1 MQRPVPSHPTAEP
14 SSADPSSAD
23 PSSGDPSAPSTAGP
37 PPASTAPPVVP
48 DLDHLDHRYRG
59 ENPLRTLGYLL
70 RPDRGRLVGA
80 AALFV
85 VKHSPIWLLPMITAI
100 VLDVVVQHG
109 PQARLWQATGV
120 LLFILVINYPL
131 HQWYVRLL
139 AGSIRRMGT
148 ALRSALCRR
157 MQQLSIGY
165 HSRVSSSVLQ
175 AKVVRDVETVEQMV
189 QQSADMGLGAVVTL
203 VGGLVVI
210 GVRVPAFLP
219 VFLVVVPAA
228 AWLVMKLRGRLRSH
242 NEDFRREV
250 EHLSS
255 RVGEMTTLMPITR
268 AHGLERTALGRVDG
282 SLRQVFA
289 AGLRLD
295 TVNGR
300 FNSAAWVLLN
310 IPGVACLTG
319 SALVAYYGWLPVTP
333 GDVVMLSA
341 FFTVLTGSMT
351 TLLGLAPVISKGLE
365 SVRSAGEVL
374 QAPDLESNAGKAP
387 VERVTGRID
396 FERVGFSYGHEDTD
410 DTAAPAVTDFT
421 LRARPGETIALVGAS
436 GAGKSTVLNL
446 LIGFIRPTSGRILLD
461 GTDMATLDL
470 RSYRRFLSVVPQ
482 ESILFEGSVRDN
494 VTYGLGDTDERTL
507 RAALRDANALEFVE
521 ALPDGLDTVVGER
534 GARLS
539 GGQKQ
544 RLAIARAL
552 IRDPRIL
559 VLDEATSALD
569 NRSEALVQEALARLV
584 HGRTVFVVA
593 HRLSTIQGAD
603 RIVVM
608 ERGRVAE
615 TGTHADLLD
624 RGGVYAGLQPART

>member
-1 MQRPVPSHPTAEP
+1 MDTMQKAVSQPSAEP
-14 SSADPSSAD
+14 L
-23 PSSGDPSAPSTAGP
+23 
-37 PPASTAPPVVP
+37 ASF
-48 DLDHLDHRYRG
+48 DHLDHRYRG
-59 ENPLRTLGYLL
+59 ENPFRTLAYLF
-70 RPDRGRLVGA
+70 RPDRGRL
-80 AALFV
+80 ALAVVIFV
-85 VKHSPIWLLPMITAI
+85 VKHSPIWLLPLITAT

-109 PQARLWQATGV
+109 PESRLWKSTGV

-131 HQWYVRLL
+131 HQWYVRCLG
-139 AGSIRRMGT
+139 GSIRRMGT
-148 ALRSALCRR
+148 TLRSALCRR

-165 HSRVSSSVLQ
+165 HARVSSSVLQ
-175 AKVVRDVETVEQMV
+175 AKVVRDVESVEQMM

-219 VFLVVVPAA
+219 VFLIVVPAA
-228 AWLVMKLRGRLRSH
+228 GFLVMKLRARLRSH
-242 NEDFRREV
+242 NESFRREV
-250 EHLSS
+250 EQLSS
-255 RVGEMTTLMPITR
+255 RVGEMTTLIPITR

-295 TVNGR
+295 VINGR
-300 FNSAAWVLLN
+300 FGSLAWVILN
-310 IPGVACLTG
+310 TLGVLCLTG
-319 SALVAYYGWLPVTP
+319 SALVAYHGWMPITP

-341 FFTVLTGSMT
+341 FFTVLTGSVT
-351 TLLGLAPVISKGLE
+351 TLLGLAPILTKGLE

-374 QAPDLESNAGKAP
+374 QAPDLEHNAGKAQ
-387 VERVTGRID
+387 VDRVTGRID
-396 FERVGFSYGHEDTD
+396 FEDVGFAYEG
-410 DTAAPAVTDFT
+410 AAPAVDGFT
-421 LRARPGETIALVGAS
+421 LSARPGETIALVGAS

-446 LIGFIRPTSGRILLD
+446 LIGFIRPTSGRIMLD
-461 GTDMATLDL
+461 GTDMAGLDL

-482 ESILFEGSVRDN
+482 ESILFEGSIREN
-494 VTYGLGDTDERTL
+494 VTYGMGDTDEATL
-507 RAALRDANALEFVE
+507 IRALTDANALEFVKD
-521 ALPDGLDTVVGER
+521 LPLGLDTVVGER

-552 IRDPRIL
+552 IRDPRVL

-569 NRSEALVQEALARLV
+569 NRSEALVQEALSRLV

-603 RIVVM
+603 RIVAM
-608 ERGRVAE
+608 EGGRIAE
-615 TGTHADLLD
+615 VGSHEELIGRD
-624 RGGVYAGLQPART
+624 GVYAGLQPA

>member
-1 MQRPVPSHPTAEP
+1 MHQPVP
-14 SSADPSSAD
+14 
-23 PSSGDPSAPSTAGP
+23 
-37 PPASTAPPVVP
+37 
-48 DLDHLDHRYRG
+48 DHLDHRYRG
-59 ENPLRTLGYLL
+59 EHPIRTLGHLF
-70 RPDRGRLVGA
+70 RPDRARLLLA
-80 AALFV
+80 CALFV
-85 VKHSPIWLLPMITAI
+85 VKHSPIWLLPLITAT

-109 PQARLWQATGV
+109 DQAELWQATGV

-148 ALRSALCRR
+148 TLRSALCRR

-165 HSRVSSSVLQ
+165 HARVSSSVLQ
-175 AKVVRDVETVEQMV
+175 AKVVRDVEAVEQMV
-189 QQSADMGLGAVVTL
+189 QQSSDMGLGAVVTL

-210 GVRVPAFLP
+210 GLRTPEFLP

-228 AWLVMKLRGRLRSH
+228 GYLVMRLRGRLRTH
-242 NEDFRREV
+242 NEEFRREV

-255 RVGEMTTLMPITR
+255 RVGEMTTLIPITR

-295 TVNGR
+295 TMNGR

-310 IPGVACLTG
+310 ILGVCCLTG
-319 SALVAYYGWLPVTP
+319 SALVAYHGWLPVTP
-333 GDVVMLSA
+333 GDVVMLSS
-341 FFTVLTGSMT
+341 FFTVLTNSTT

-374 QAPDLESNAGKAP
+374 QAPDLESNAGKAG

-396 FERVGFSYGHEDTD
+396 FERVGFSYGDE
-410 DTAAPAVTDFT
+410 APAVDGFT
-421 LRARPGETIALVGAS
+421 LTARPGETIALVGAS

-461 GTDMATLDL
+461 GTDMAALDL

-482 ESILFEGSVRDN
+482 ESILFEGSIRDN
-494 VTYGLGDTDERTL
+494 VTYGLGDTDEETL
-507 RAALRDANALEFVE
+507 LGALRDANALEFVE
-521 ALPDGLDTVVGER
+521 RLPDGLETVVGER

-552 IRDPRIL
+552 IRDPRVL

-593 HRLSTIQGAD
+593 HRLSTIRGAD

-608 ERGRVAE
+608 DGGRIAE
-615 TGTHADLLD
+615 TGTHGELLE
-624 RGGVYAGLQPART
+624 RGGVYAGLQPASR